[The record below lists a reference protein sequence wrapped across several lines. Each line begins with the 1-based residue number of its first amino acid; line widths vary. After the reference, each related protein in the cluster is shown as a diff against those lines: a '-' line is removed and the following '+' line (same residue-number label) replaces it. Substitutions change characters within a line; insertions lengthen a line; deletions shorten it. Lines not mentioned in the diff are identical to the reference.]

1 MPGWRCYQ
9 AGSLVPEDLPQ
20 EWSAAGRDDEVIW
33 RVLELAYQRF
43 FVDTTLQDYRTRM
56 SRVLSEVLGGDEKSD

>member
-1 MPGWRCYQ
+1 M
-9 AGSLVPEDLPQ
+9 PEDLPQ